1 MSERSN
7 EIPLA
12 KRFFPRLLPI
22 MGDEK
27 YKKIVARYQD
37 LYSTHEHPN
46 NPRLQRHLN
55 EGILPGLAL
64 YQILRENGEPQD
76 SALTIINHIFEE
88 LFSDNRSRMKTL
100 GKLPFIYNIL
110 RLVIKPAMRQYPP
123 EGWKIEWKQNDKNAI
138 RFDMKSCFY
147 FDTLTKYGAPELT
160 ASFCQVDDFIYENM
174 SPAIKWQ
181 RTNTIAR
188 GQAYCDFCFAR
199 ASKPQEK

>member
-27 YKKIVARYQD
+27 YKAIVARYQD
-37 LYSTHEHPN
+37 LYANHEFPI
-46 NPRLQRHLN
+46 NPGLQRHLI

-64 YQILRENGEPQD
+64 YQILREKGESQEN
-76 SALTIINHIFEE
+76 ALLMIDQIFEE